1 MVGAFKE
8 DLVLVMS
15 LPSHRIFRFAPIP
28 NGLLHLGHA
37 YSALYTD
44 PWAKALGG
52 VFVLRIED
60 IDIARCRPEFVEAVF
75 QDLQWLGLEW
85 PEPVRRQSDH
95 FSDYLAAAD
104 ALRSKGLLYPCFCSR
119 AEIRAASDGRV
130 APDGAPIY
138 PGTCRHLSGD
148 ERLAKLEAGE
158 PVQWRLDMGQ
168 AIEGKREFVIRE
180 AMPDPS
186 CDVVERR
193 AEPGRW
199 GDVVIVRKDT
209 PTSYHLSVVVDD
221 AIEGI
226 TNVTRGM
233 DLYASTDIHV
243 VLQELMGLPS
253 PVYTHHPLIVGADA
267 EKLSKSRGS
276 ESLAGLRALGIA
288 PEDIRAQFSF

>member
-1 MVGAFKE
+1 MIGAFKE
-8 DLVLVMS
+8 DFLSVMS
-15 LPSHRIFRFAPIP
+15 LPSRTIFRFAPSP

-37 YSALYTD
+37 YSALYTQH
-44 PWAKALGG
+44 WARALGG

-75 QDLQWLGLEW
+75 VDLQWLGLEW
-85 PEPVRRQSDH
+85 SEPVRRQSEH

-130 APDGAPIY
+130 DPDGAPIY
-138 PGTCRHLSGD
+138 PGTCRHLSGG
-148 ERLAKLEAGE
+148 ERLEKLESGV

-168 AIEGKREFVIRE
+168 ALEEKKEFVIRE

-186 CDVVERR
+186 CAVIERP

-221 AIEGI
+221 AIQGI
-226 TNVTRGM
+226 THVTRGM

-243 VLQELMGLPS
+243 VLQKLMDLPS
-253 PVYTHHPLIVGADA
+253 PVYTHHRLIVGADA
-267 EKLSKSRGS
+267 EKLSKSKGS

-288 PEDIRAQFSF
+288 PEDITAQFSF